1 MMQKRTS
8 ILLALLLATLP
19 APVLAALPDD
29 DGDFRS
35 TYRELVETKTVHGAG
50 SCSAAASQID
60 ARLRAH
66 GFTSSDLFRFAPEGL
81 PMEGGLVATLTG
93 RDRDTAPII
102 LLGHLDTVPASSED
116 WGSDPFHLVEQDG
129 YFVGRGAI
137 DMKALI
143 AIWVDTIIRMK
154 AEPPPRHTVRLVLTC
169 GEEGAG
175 ENGLRWLIKHRP
187 DLTRAAFAL
196 NEGGGG
202 RLSPEGKPLNLTFQ
216 VLEKSYA
223 DFNLVATNPGGHSSV
238 PRADNAIVALA
249 TAIQRIAATPFPVHL
264 NDTTRAF
271 FLRSADQAPPPL
283 AQAMRSIAVNPDD
296 RAAQVV
302 LAADPQYNATM
313 RTTCVVT
320 RIAGGQANNALPQR
334 ATAVANCRIL
344 PGETVAQTLAALRDA
359 VGNAEVTITP
369 LEGGTQ
375 EAIAQPLPTALVQQ
389 AEAVGA
395 RHFPGV
401 PVIPTMAVAAS
412 DAPALIAAGVPTFG
426 VPGILSD
433 ADGGNMHGR
442 NERVRVESLL
452 RGRSYIRELV
462 RAYANR

>member
-1 MMQKRTS
+1 MRKGLA
-8 ILLALLLATLP
+8 ILLAMLP
-19 APVLAALPDD
+19 VPALAAPLVDD
-29 DGDFRS
+29 SEFRS
-35 TYRELVETKTVHGAG
+35 TYRVLVSTNTVHGQG
-50 SCSAAASQID
+50 SCTEAAGLIN
-60 ARLRAH
+60 ARLRSH
-66 GFTSSDLFRFAPEGL
+66 GFTPTDLFTFAPEGL
-81 PMEGGLVATLTG
+81 PTEGGLVATLAG
-93 RDRDTAPII
+93 RDPGAAPIM
-102 LLGHLDTVPASSED
+102 LLGHLDTVPANAED
-116 WGSDPFHLVEQDG
+116 WGRDPFRLVEQDG
-129 YFVGRGAI
+129 YFIGRGAI
-137 DMKALI
+137 DMKALV
-143 AIWVDTIIRMK
+143 AIWVDTMVRMK
-154 AEPPPRHTVRLVLTC
+154 AGPRPRHTVRMVLTC

-187 DLTRAAFAL
+187 DLTQAAFAL

-223 DFNLVATNPGGHSSV
+223 DFSLTATNPGGHSSV

-249 TAIQRIAATPFPVHL
+249 TAVQKIAATPFPVHL

-271 FLRSADQAPPPL
+271 FRRSADQAPPSL
-283 AQAMRSIAVNPDD
+283 ATAMRSIAANPDD

-334 ATAVANCRIL
+334 ATAVVNCRIL

-359 VGNAEVTITP
+359 AGNADITITP
-369 LEGGTQ
+369 VEGGTQ
-375 EAIAQPLPTALVQQ
+375 EAIAQPLPIALVQQ
-389 AEAVGA
+389 AEAVAA

-426 VPGILSD
+426 VSGLLTD

-442 NERVRVESLL
+442 NERVRVKSLL
-452 RGRSYIRELV
+452 QARSYIGDLV
-462 RAYANR
+462 QAYANQ

>member
-1 MMQKRTS
+1 MAA
-8 ILLALLLATLP
+8 I
-19 APVLAALPDD
+19 PVDD
-29 DGDFRS
+29 DEFRS
-35 TYRELVETKTVHGAG
+35 TYRELVETNTVHGQG
-50 SCSAAASQID
+50 SCTTAAGLIT
-60 ARLRAH
+60 ARLRSH
-66 GFTSSDLFRFAPEGL
+66 RFTPTELFTFAPEGF
-81 PMEGGLVATLTG
+81 PTEGGLVATLVG
-93 RDRDTAPII
+93 RDPDSAPIK
-102 LLGHLDTVPASSED
+102 LLGHLDTVPAHAED
-116 WGSDPFHLVEQDG
+116 WGRDPLRLVEQDG
-129 YFVGRGAI
+129 YFIGRGAI
-137 DMKALI
+137 DMKALV
-143 AIWVDTIIRMK
+143 AIWVDTMILMK
-154 AEPPPRHTVRLVLTC
+154 AGPRPRHTVQMVLTC

-223 DFNLVATNPGGHSSV
+223 DFSLVATNPGGHSSV

-249 TAIQRIAATPFPVHL
+249 TAVQRIAATPFPVHL
-264 NDTTRAF
+264 NDTTRAY
-271 FLRSADQAPPPL
+271 FLRSADQVPPPL
-283 AQAMRSIAVNPDD
+283 AKVMRSIAVNPDD
-296 RAAQVV
+296 RAAQAV
-302 LAADPQYNATM
+302 LANDPQYNATM

-334 ATAVANCRIL
+334 ATALVNCRIL
-344 PGETVAQTLAALRDA
+344 PGETVAETLATLRDA
-359 VGNAEVTITP
+359 IGNADVTIAP

-389 AEAVGA
+389 AEAVAA

-426 VPGILSD
+426 VPGLLTD

-442 NERVRVESLL
+442 NERVRVQSLL
-452 RGRSYIRELV
+452 QARSYIGDLV
-462 RAYANR
+462 QTYANQ

>member
-1 MMQKRTS
+1 MRKS
-8 ILLALLLATLP
+8 LAILLAILP
-19 APVLAALPDD
+19 VPVLAAPPGDE
-29 DGDFRS
+29 GDFRS
-35 TYRELVETKTVHGAG
+35 TYRELVETKTVHGQG
-50 SCSAAASQID
+50 SCSTAAGLIS
-60 ARLRAH
+60 ARLRAN
-66 GFTSSDLFRFAPEGL
+66 GFAPSDLFTFAPAVL
-81 PMEGGLVATLTG
+81 PMEGGLVATLAG
-93 RDRDTAPII
+93 RDPAAAPII
-102 LLGHLDTVPASSED
+102 LLGHLDTVPANVED
-116 WGSDPFHLVEQDG
+116 WGRDPFRLVEQDG
-129 YFVGRGAI
+129 YFIGRGAV

-143 AIWVDTIIRMK
+143 AIWVDTMIRMK
-154 AEPPPRHTVRLVLTC
+154 AEPRPRHAVRLVLTC

-187 DLTRAAFAL
+187 DLTSAAFAL

-202 RLSPEGKPLNLTFQ
+202 RLSPEGRPLNLTFQ

-223 DFNLVATNPGGHSSV
+223 DFSLTATNPGGHSSV

-249 TAIQRIAATPFPVHL
+249 AAIQSVAATPFPVHL

-271 FLRSADQAPPPL
+271 FQRSADQAPAPL
-283 AQAMRSIAVNPDD
+283 AQAMRSIASNPNDPT
-296 RAAQVV
+296 AQAV
-302 LAADPQYNATM
+302 LATDPQYNATM

-334 ATAVANCRIL
+334 ATAVVNCRIL

-401 PVIPTMAVAAS
+401 PV
-412 DAPALIAAGVPTFG
+412 
-426 VPGILSD
+426 
-433 ADGGNMHGR
+433 
-442 NERVRVESLL
+442 
-452 RGRSYIRELV
+452 
-462 RAYANR
+462 